1 MGSGITTAGTAVT
14 AVIVDPDLDPPEFQ
28 TEVQPGK
35 QEGRAVSICPLA
47 SGAKGVAAD
56 RPEEVAAVASAVS
69 PEGADTATTKPPTI
83 PPTSRVKS
91 TEK

>member
-1 MGSGITTAGTAVT
+1 MGSGITTARTAVT
-14 AVIVDPDLDPPEFQ
+14 VIVDPDLDPPEFQ

-47 SGAKGVAAD
+47 SGAEGVAAD
-56 RPEEVAAVASAVS
+56 RPEEVAAVASAVL